1 MTVQEFEEIY
11 TSMRGRLVGIA
22 RVFCKSTSLDLDAE
36 DVVQEALTVFWELSE
51 RGYPIKNPNA
61 LLVKI
66 TKNICISRYRK
77 RRVVT
82 EPLEIDNFTGG
93 VSASQG
99 VERMDE
105 QLLKQRLYGCLSNM
119 ERDYMIMKTSQGLS
133 LDEIAELTGKPKP
146 GIKTAL
152 SKAKRRL
159 KEELKKYERYE

>member
-66 TKNICISRYRK
+66 TKNICISRYRN
-77 RRVVT
+77 
-82 EPLEIDNFTGG
+82 EGW
-93 VSASQG
+93 
-99 VERMDE
+99 
-105 QLLKQRLYGCLSNM
+105 
-119 ERDYMIMKTSQGLS
+119 
-133 LDEIAELTGKPKP
+133 
-146 GIKTAL
+146 
-152 SKAKRRL
+152 
-159 KEELKKYERYE
+159 